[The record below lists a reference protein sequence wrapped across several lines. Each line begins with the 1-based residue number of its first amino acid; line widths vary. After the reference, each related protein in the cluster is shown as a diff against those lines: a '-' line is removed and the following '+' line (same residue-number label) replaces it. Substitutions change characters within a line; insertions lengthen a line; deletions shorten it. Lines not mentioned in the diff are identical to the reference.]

1 MMDTGLNASQMMAKM
16 LRKRLFVA
24 IRSPVDA
31 EKGGEIL
38 ASHLQWAIDAERR
51 GELFMSGPFLGG
63 AAPGELGGMT
73 LIRAGTEEEARTI
86 MNSDPFIIDGVFT
99 FELREWMVME
109 GSISINVNFSDKSV
123 KVF

>member
-1 MMDTGLNASQMMAKM
+1 MTNTGPNANQMMAKM

-24 IRSPVDA
+24 IRTPVNA
-31 EKGGEIL
+31 AKGGELL

-63 AAPGELGGMT
+63 AAPGQLGGMT
-73 LIRAGTEEEARTI
+73 LIRAGTENEARAI
-86 MNSDPFIIDGVFT
+86 MNSDPFIIDGVYE

>member
-1 MMDTGLNASQMMAKM
+1 MNTSLNASQLMAKM

-24 IRSPVDA
+24 IRTPVDA
-31 EKGGEIL
+31 SRGGEII
-38 ASHLQWAIDAERR
+38 ADHLQWAIDAEKR

-63 AAPGELGGMT
+63 TAPGALGGMT
-73 LIRAGTEEEARTI
+73 LIRASTVDEAQTI
-86 MNSDPFIIDGVFT
+86 MKSDPFIINAVYT